1 MNEQWKMM
9 VSAGKA
15 AKASPNGNDALVEG
29 DNATDVSTES
39 TGTQS

>member
-1 MNEQWKMM
+1 MM